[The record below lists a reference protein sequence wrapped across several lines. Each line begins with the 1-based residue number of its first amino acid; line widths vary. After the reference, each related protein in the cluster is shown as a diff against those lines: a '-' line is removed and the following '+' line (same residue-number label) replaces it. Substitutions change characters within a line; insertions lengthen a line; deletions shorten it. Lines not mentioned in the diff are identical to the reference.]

1 LQPTR
6 DKWNR
11 NIVLFLTSQTVS
23 LFGSYLVQ
31 YAIMWHITLRT
42 QSGVMMTIS
51 IICGFL
57 PTFFVS
63 PFAGVWADRFS
74 RKRLIILADAFIAL
88 ATLILALL
96 FLRGYEALWLLFV
109 VSAIRALGAG
119 VQIPAIG
126 AFIPQMAAGE
136 MLTKVNAAMT
146 SIESLVSL
154 LSPMAGGALLTMA
167 SIEAIFFI
175 DVVTAVVAILILILF
190 LDVPVHT
197 GALNKPAT
205 GYFADMREGYNYI
218 RRHRYIRNF
227 FIFCAIFFV
236 LAAPATF
243 LTPLQVVRSFGSDVW
258 RLTAI
263 EVAFSVGMMLGGLVM
278 AVWGGF
284 RNKIHTMTLA
294 YVAFGAC
301 TLALGIIPF
310 FFVYLLIMV
319 ITGVTMPMFNTPAT
333 VLLQERVAE
342 DYLGRV
348 FGILGMISSIMMPL
362 GMLVFGPLA
371 DMVIIEWLLIGTG
384 LLLCI
389 QGLFLLGNKP
399 LLEAGKPVSQ
409 ADG

>member
-1 LQPTR
+1 
-6 DKWNR
+6 
-11 NIVLFLTSQTVS
+11 
-23 LFGSYLVQ
+23 
-31 YAIMWHITLRT
+31 
-42 QSGVMMTIS
+42 MMTIS

-319 ITGVTMPMFNTPAT
+319 ITGVTMAMFNTPAT